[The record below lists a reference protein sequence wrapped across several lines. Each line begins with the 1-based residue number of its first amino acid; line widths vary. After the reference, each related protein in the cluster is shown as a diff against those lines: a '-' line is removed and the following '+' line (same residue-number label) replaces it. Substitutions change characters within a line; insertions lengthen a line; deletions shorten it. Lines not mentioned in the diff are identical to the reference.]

1 MKFALSLALILFSIS
16 LGFAQ
21 GGNEQS
27 PIIDKEIN
35 YKDWNYKDVQS
46 GGDVNLRKFIAG
58 KKLVMVVYFAPWC
71 PNWKHDVRFVESMYG
86 KYHSAG
92 LEVIAVGEYDPVS
105 SIKMHVLENRLSFPV
120 VWESDARTAK
130 QTTSHYEYRKSTGDT
145 RNWGSPWYIFLEAG
159 KIEPDGP
166 VITKK
171 ASIVNGELIQ
181 PDAEK
186 FIREKL
192 GMAPASTTA
201 ASEVKLTST
210 AAVEVCDPEKPAAS
224 LLKKEAKKP

>member
-1 MKFALSLALILFSIS
+1 MRTPTKFIFSLAFILSGFVFAL
-16 LGFAQ
+16 GQ

-27 PIIDKEIN
+27 PIVEKDIE
-35 YKDWNYKDVQS
+35 YKDWSYKNVQTGTDV
-46 GGDVNLRKFIAG
+46 DLRKFTSG

-71 PNWKHDVRFVESMYG
+71 PNWRHDVRFVQSMYD
-86 KYHSAG
+86 KYKGNG
-92 LEVIAVGEYDPVS
+92 LEVVGVGEYDPVDS
-105 SIKMHVLENRLSFPV
+105 LKMHVAEYKLTFPV

-130 QTTSHYEYRKSTGDT
+130 QTTLHYGYRRTAGDT

-159 KIEPDGP
+159 KLEKDGA

-192 GMAPASTTA
+192 GMPPSTID
-201 ASEVKLTST
+201 VKLSS
-210 AAVEVCDPEKPAAS
+210 AAATEICDPAKPGTSVLKPA
-224 LLKKEAKKP
+224 KP